1 MVNSSSALY
10 KFTIKMSQNHSYIS
24 TCYHEAGH
32 AVCGLLMFMK
42 IADVSVFKNRR
53 ISGETNYEQMT
64 DEQSQDQN
72 FLNYQIKSDIYIN
85 YAGLMAEKIF
95 YQDVTGSKTFPNVLK
110 DGIQDD
116 IKQVARIIKNNDL
129 APPGRKRSLYKKKM
143 MRETRAVLEQH
154 WDVVKIVAHEL
165 FEKKRLTHDELIKII
180 CRKTSNKKFWKKQ
193 FAYIHKFVDQC
204 KRLDSKDFKI
214 ILPVVGI

>member
-1 MVNSSSALY
+1 MVNSSSYLY
-10 KFTIKMSQNHSYIS
+10 KFTIKLSQNHSYIS

-32 AVCGLLMFMK
+32 AVCGLLMLMK

-64 DEQSQDQN
+64 DDQSEDPG
-72 FLNYQIKSDIYIN
+72 FRNYQIKSDIFIN

-95 YQDVTGSKTFPNVLK
+95 YQDVTGSRIFPNVLK
-110 DGIQDD
+110 DGIEAD
-116 IKQVARIIKNNDL
+116 IKEVARIIKTNDL
-129 APPGRKRSLYKKKM
+129 APAGRKRSLYKKKM
-143 MRETRAVLEQH
+143 MRETRLILEQH
-154 WDVVKIVAHEL
+154 WDIVKVVAHEL
-165 FEKKRLTHDELIKII
+165 FEKKRLSHDELIKII

-193 FAYIHKFVDQC
+193 FMYIHKFVDQS
-204 KRLDSKDFKI
+204 KSLDNKDLKI